1 MAKEMLNVL
10 QVDNMTAP
18 TDGHN
23 TTGQFNPALHKANGN
38 WNTASYRSENIAHA
52 ELLLG
57 VVDIS
62 VPGVSLAIDPRGLNA
77 SQELPQEFPFNLDYN
92 SGDTIG
98 FSACPYSIHS
108 VRLTNFS
115 C

>member
-1 MAKEMLNVL
+1 MAKEMLNIL

-98 FSACPYSIHS
+98 FSACPYSIRI
-108 VRLTNFS
+108 VRLTNLS